1 MNFDEKK
8 NSLTL
13 LDELICPLI
22 IPVSRKKKI
31 KKFKLIFSLHPGS
44 GRKGL
49 RLGNNKTPGNFHLA

>member
-22 IPVSRKKKI
+22 IPISRKKKI
-31 KKFKLIFSLHPGS
+31 KNLS
-44 GRKGL
+44 
-49 RLGNNKTPGNFHLA
+49 